1 MKIKTILTALFGV
14 IVLTGCANKSDT
26 KQVSE
31 RNDTLEGFNRTMW
44 KFNYN
49 VMDRYVLEPAAKGWN
64 NYMPKPISSGL
75 AGIANNL
82 DEPVSFVNRLIE
94 GEPKKAFVHFNRFWI
109 NTVFGLGGFIDFA
122 SASKELRV
130 DNQRGFGETLGS
142 YGVDAGTYIVL
153 PIYNATTPRQ
163 LTGAVVD
170 AAYMYPFWEW
180 VGGPWSLVKYGVQAV
195 DARAKNIDNAELLR
209 QAQDP
214 YVTFREAYYQNLQ
227 FKVSDGKSTDNKE
240 SLSDDVLKEID

>member
-1 MKIKTILTALFGV
+1 MKKQAILAALLGTSL
-14 IVLTGCANKSDT
+14 LTGCANKPDG
-26 KQVSE
+26 E
-31 RNDTLEGFNRTMW
+31 RNDSLEGFNRTMW

-49 VMDRYVLEPAAKGWN
+49 VMDHYVLEPVAKGWN
-64 NYMPKPISSGL
+64 NYVPKRVSSGL
-75 AGIANNL
+75 TSMANNL

-109 NTVFGLGGFIDFA
+109 NTIFGLGGFVDFA
-122 SASKELRV
+122 SASKELRI
-130 DNQRGFGETLGS
+130 DHQREFGETLGS

-180 VGGPWSLVKYGVQAV
+180 IGGPWSLVKYGVQSV
-195 DARAKNIDNAELLR
+195 DTRAKNLDNAELLR

-227 FKVSDGKSTDNKE
+227 FKVSDGKSEDHQET
-240 SLSDDVLKEID
+240 LPDDVLKEIDQ

>member
-1 MKIKTILTALFGV
+1 MKKQTFLTALLGA
-14 IVLTGCANKSDT
+14 IVLTGCASKTDGENPDK
-26 KQVSE
+26 
-31 RNDTLEGFNRTMW
+31 LEGFNRTMW
-44 KFNYN
+44 NFNYN
-49 VMDRYVLEPAAKGWN
+49 VVDRYVLEPAAKGWN
-64 NYMPKPISSGL
+64 NYIPKPVTTGL
-75 AGIANNL
+75 ASMANNL

-130 DNQRGFGETLGS
+130 ENQRSFGETLGS

-195 DARAKNIDNAELLR
+195 DTRAKNLNNTELLR

-214 YVTFREAYYQNLQ
+214 YIFFREAYYQNLA
-227 FKVSDGKSTDNKE
+227 FKVNDGKVE
-240 SLSDDVLKEID
+240 EQEPELSPELLKEIEQ

>member
-1 MKIKTILTALFGV
+1 MKKQAILAALLGTFL
-14 IVLTGCANKSDT
+14 LTGCANKPDG
-26 KQVSE
+26 E
-31 RNDTLEGFNRTMW
+31 RNDSLEGFNRTMW

-49 VMDRYVLEPAAKGWN
+49 VMDRYVLEPVAKGWN
-64 NYMPKPISSGL
+64 NYVPKRVSSGL
-75 AGIANNL
+75 TSMANNL

-109 NTVFGLGGFIDFA
+109 NTLGGFVDFA
-122 SASKELRV
+122 SASKELRI
-130 DNQRGFGETLGS
+130 DHQRGFGETLGS

-180 VGGPWSLVKYGVQAV
+180 IGGPWSLVKYGVQAV
-195 DARAKNIDNAELLR
+195 DTRAKNLDNAELLR

-227 FKVSDGKSTDNKE
+227 FKVSNGKSEDHQET
-240 SLSDDVLKEID
+240 LPDDVLKEIDQ

>member
-1 MKIKTILTALFGV
+1 MKKQAILAALLGTFL
-14 IVLTGCANKSDT
+14 LTGCANKPDG
-26 KQVSE
+26 E
-31 RNDTLEGFNRTMW
+31 RNDSLEGFNRTMW

-49 VMDRYVLEPAAKGWN
+49 VMDRYVLEPVTKGWN
-64 NYMPKPISSGL
+64 NYVPKRVSSGL
-75 AGIANNL
+75 TSMANNL

-109 NTVFGLGGFIDFA
+109 NTIFGLGGFVDFA
-122 SASKELRV
+122 SASKELRIEH
-130 DNQRGFGETLGS
+130 QRGFGETLGS

-180 VGGPWSLVKYGVQAV
+180 IGGPWSLVKYGVQAV
-195 DARAKNIDNAELLR
+195 DTRAKNLDNTELLR

-227 FKVSDGKSTDNKE
+227 FKGSDGKAEDHKE
-240 SLSDDVLKEID
+240 TRPDDVRKEIDQ

>member
-1 MKIKTILTALFGV
+1 MKTKAILTALLGA
-14 IVLTGCANKSDT
+14 IALTGCANNNDT
-26 KQVSE
+26 KQASE
-31 RNDTLEGFNRTMW
+31 RNDSLEDFNRTMW

-49 VMDRYVLEPAAKGWN
+49 VLDRYVLEPVAKGWN
-64 NYMPKPISSGL
+64 NYVPKPISSGL

-82 DEPVSFVNRLIE
+82 DEPVSFINRLIE

-122 SASKELRV
+122 SASKELRI

-170 AAYMYPFWEW
+170 AAYMYPFWKW
-180 VGGPWSLVKYGVQAV
+180 VGGPWALVKYGVQAV
-195 DARAKNIDNAELLR
+195 DGRAKNINNAELLR

-214 YVTFREAYYQNLQ
+214 YITFREAYYQNLQ
-227 FKVSDGKSTDNKE
+227 FKVNDGKLVESKE
-240 SLSDDVLKEID
+240 SLPDDILKEID

>member
-14 IVLTGCANKSDT
+14 IVLTGCANKSGT
-26 KQVSE
+26 KQASE

-64 NYMPKPISSGL
+64 NYVP
-75 AGIANNL
+75 
-82 DEPVSFVNRLIE
+82 
-94 GEPKKAFVHFNRFWI
+94 
-109 NTVFGLGGFIDFA
+109 
-122 SASKELRV
+122 
-130 DNQRGFGETLGS
+130 NQRGFGETLGS

-227 FKVSDGKSTDNKE
+227 FKVSDGKSTENKE

>member
-1 MKIKTILTALFGV
+1 MKKQTFLTALLGV
-14 IVLTGCANKSDT
+14 LVLTGCANKPDA
-26 KQVSE
+26 E
-31 RNDTLEGFNRTMW
+31 HNDSLEGFNRTMW

-49 VMDRYVLEPAAKGWN
+49 VLDSYLLEPAAKGWN
-64 NYMPKPISSGL
+64 NYIPQRVSSGL
-75 AGIANNL
+75 ASMANNL

-109 NTVFGLGGFIDFA
+109 NTIFGLGGFVDFA
-122 SASKELRV
+122 SASPELRI

-170 AAYMYPFWEW
+170 AAYMYPLWEW
-180 VGGPWSLVKYGVQAV
+180 VGGPWSFVKYGVQAL
-195 DARAKNIDNAELLR
+195 DARAKNLDNAELLR

-214 YVTFREAYYQNLQ
+214 YVTFREAYYQNLH
-227 FKVSDGKSTDNKE
+227 FKVSDGKSTESKE

>member
-1 MKIKTILTALFGV
+1 MKKQAILAALLGTSL
-14 IVLTGCANKSDT
+14 LTGCANKPDG
-26 KQVSE
+26 E
-31 RNDTLEGFNRTMW
+31 RNDSLEGFNRTMW

-49 VMDRYVLEPAAKGWN
+49 VMDRYILEPVAKGWN
-64 NYMPKPISSGL
+64 NYVPKRVSSGL
-75 AGIANNL
+75 TSMANNL

-109 NTVFGLGGFIDFA
+109 NTIFGLGGFVDFA
-122 SASKELRV
+122 SASKELRI
-130 DNQRGFGETLGS
+130 DHQRGFGETLGS

-170 AAYMYPFWEW
+170 ASYMYPFWEW
-180 VGGPWSLVKYGVQAV
+180 IGGPWSLVKYGVQAV
-195 DARAKNIDNAELLR
+195 DTRAKNLDNTELLR

-227 FKVSDGKSTDNKE
+227 FKVSDGKSEDHQET
-240 SLSDDVLKEID
+240 LPDDVLKEIDQ

>member
-1 MKIKTILTALFGV
+1 MKTKAILTALLGA
-14 IVLTGCANKSDT
+14 IALTGCANNNDT
-26 KQVSE
+26 KQASE
-31 RNDTLEGFNRTMW
+31 RNDSLEGFNRTMW

-49 VMDRYVLEPAAKGWN
+49 VLDRYVLEPVAKGWN
-64 NYMPKPISSGL
+64 NYVPKPISSGL

-82 DEPVSFVNRLIE
+82 DEPVSFINRLIE

-170 AAYMYPFWEW
+170 AAYMYPFWQW
-180 VGGPWSLVKYGVQAV
+180 VGGPLSLVKYSVQAV
-195 DARAKNIDNAELLR
+195 DTRAKNINNAELLR

-214 YVTFREAYYQNLQ
+214 YITFREAYYQNLQ
-227 FKVSDGKSTDNKE
+227 FKVNDGKLVESKE
-240 SLSDDVLKEID
+240 SLPDDILKEID